1 MSAWTRIGMG
11 IGAVVLM
18 VGLSAGVYVS
28 AQDAPGAGPGGSF
41 GGRRGGP
48 GGPGRFGGPGGRG
61 GAMDVL
67 GPMMGARLNLSDAQR
82 DQVRAVMDSH
92 RDEMRVFG
100 DRAMETQRALEAA
113 ITADT
118 LDEGL
123 IRARAND
130 RAAVEADLAVMRA
143 RIHGEVWNILT
154 AEQKAQAKEMQ
165 ANMQKRLE
173 GRRDRRQDRQPPQ

>member
-1 MSAWTRIGMG
+1 MNAWTRIGVG
-11 IGAVVLM
+11 IGAVALM

-28 AQDAPGAGPGGSF
+28 AQDVPGGPF

-48 GGPGRFGGPGGRG
+48 GGPGRLGTRRAG
-61 GAMDVL
+61 GAMGML
-67 GPMMGARLNLSDAQR
+67 GPMIGARLNLSDAQK
-82 DQVRAVMDSH
+82 DQVKAVMDSH
-92 RDEMRVFG
+92 RDEMQALG
-100 DRAMETQRALEAA
+100 DRAAQAQRALETA

-118 LDEGL
+118 LDEGT

-154 AEQKAQAKEMQ
+154 AEQKTQAKEMQ
-165 ANMQKRLE
+165 ANVEKRLDQ
-173 GRRDRRQDRQPPQ
+173 RRERREDRRPPQ

>member
-1 MSAWTRIGMG
+1 MSAWTRIGVG
-11 IGAVVLM
+11 IGAVALM

-28 AQDAPGAGPGGSF
+28 AQDAPGGPL

-61 GAMDVL
+61 GPMEIL
-67 GPMMGARLNLSDAQR
+67 GPMIGARLNLSDAQK
-82 DQVRAVMDSH
+82 DQVKAVMDSH
-92 RDEMRVFG
+92 RDEMKALG
-100 DRAMETQRALEAA
+100 DRAMEAQRALETA

-154 AEQKAQAKEMQ
+154 TEQKTQAKEMQ
-165 ANMQKRLE
+165 ANVQNRLE
-173 GRRDRRQDRQPPQ
+173 QRRERREDRRPPQ